1 MALSVWLLLC
11 VSADWL
17 STRLP
22 SMPTQHHSR
31 LLRQLSYACTCLS
44 QRDLSHLNLPEAFF
58 IRKTSTKHLFHQ
70 KGFTPKSKALLHHE
84 AFTPATLYTRS
95 LLHQK
100 PFTYCINNYLYTS
113 ETFYTKPFISH
124 ALYTEAS
131 YTRKTII
138 LILIHHVCKQFLH
151 QQRFTQKVFRP
162 KILYALY
169 QSGMQST
176 SRIPWSGV
184 KAKRCVCHEKWHCNT
199 ANITTCCYLPL
210 QVTCTLLP
218 LLSYSKLLCC

>member
-1 MALSVWLLLC
+1 
-11 VSADWL
+11 
-17 STRLP
+17 
-22 SMPTQHHSR
+22 MPTQHHSR

-138 LILIHHVCKQFLH
+138 LILIRHVCKQFLH

-169 QSGMQST
+169 KSGMQST
-176 SRIPWSGV
+176 SRIP
-184 KAKRCVCHEKWHCNT
+184 
-199 ANITTCCYLPL
+199 
-210 QVTCTLLP
+210 
-218 LLSYSKLLCC
+218 

>member
-84 AFTPATLYTRS
+84 PFTPATLYTRS

-100 PFTYCINNYLYTS
+100 PFTYCKKIIYIHQ
-113 ETFYTKPFISH
+113 KPFTPKLFIPH
-124 ALYTEAS
+124 ALSAEAS
-131 YTRKTII
+131 YTRKTIMFNI
-138 LILIHHVCKQFLH
+138 NTPCLQ
-151 QQRFTQKVFRP
+151 TVFAP
-162 KILYALY
+162 ATFYTK
-169 QSGMQST
+169 GF
-176 SRIPWSGV
+176 
-184 KAKRCVCHEKWHCNT
+184 
-199 ANITTCCYLPL
+199 
-210 QVTCTLLP
+210 
-218 LLSYSKLLCC
+218 